1 MFGMPKR
8 LRRRAILPV
17 REREDCTTNVKVID
31 PCQLGKDQRGRAG
44 IDAKVAQRAD
54 EEATGVF

>member
-1 MFGMPKR
+1 VK
-8 LRRRAILPV
+8 
-17 REREDCTTNVKVID
+17 ERIVTTKVKVID
-31 PCQLGKDQRGRAG
+31 RCQLGKDQRGRAG